1 MPSGQMRNSGSHTT
15 RSHQRTTSAS
25 SLTSAT
31 LASITEGP
39 SSPIAKRTGRF
50 ASALRSGLRKNSVL
64 HTGLW
69 PSSRARAATHAAQE
83 YILPTP
89 PTVSSPSVR
98 CSSGVLSENS
108 LESPTTLSSPS
119 CCSGSNGTDAD
130 AGVGAD
136 AGNGNGSLPYLSL
149 SCTLPS
155 PPPTASTNAS
165 HHLSG
170 ASTIPLYSLTVS
182 ACTSDNQPPYSLH
195 ESDGNGATPAP
206 GTFRP
211 RKRSLSVG
219 GENACRDFFAR
230 QIEQYGL
237 QSLLTSPV
245 AACYFMAST
254 ISSYS
259 PETLLFYLEAEH
271 YRTANFASED
281 RRIRYAKGLYKAF
294 ISHRAPLEINIS
306 HGMRQH
312 IMQALRVDGA
322 VTTSMFK
329 ETQDHAYA
337 LLEQDYYLFRQRPLF
352 HRMMAELS
360 ASPTAGSS
368 SSRKETRSQH
378 LRAVSAVYDALSKT
392 YGVHTLPASKSK
404 LVESEIPTFT
414 KFADM
419 DLTSTDLKT
428 TLPAWLCR
436 TTMRLIDTPM
446 PTSFDELCKLQRC
459 GGETSAQANYTRPTT
474 TACSAHQGSA
484 SSQATKLQTSSSQS
498 PSQLS
503 LVILSPAMPVQNE
516 RSQKTEDQ
524 VQSISEPKANIESA
538 GACAG
543 NASVKVKSTKKANK
557 QKSLQRMRFRF
568 QTEPESAGR
577 QTSGSE
583 LRKGQMPTKSRW
595 ESLWSTRRRKAT

>member
-1 MPSGQMRNSGSHTT
+1 MHNSQASTSSAGKATSATVLYGQSAQPCKRKPAAASTRPPFTCSASHYAANTQVPIRRSLSGDNMPSGQMRNSGSHTT

-89 PTVSSPSVR
+89 PTVSSP
-98 CSSGVLSENS
+98 
-108 LESPTTLSSPS
+108 
-119 CCSGSNGTDAD
+119 
-130 AGVGAD
+130 
-136 AGNGNGSLPYLSL
+136 
-149 SCTLPS
+149 
-155 PPPTASTNAS
+155 
-165 HHLSG
+165 
-170 ASTIPLYSLTVS
+170 
-182 ACTSDNQPPYSLH
+182 DNQPPYSLH